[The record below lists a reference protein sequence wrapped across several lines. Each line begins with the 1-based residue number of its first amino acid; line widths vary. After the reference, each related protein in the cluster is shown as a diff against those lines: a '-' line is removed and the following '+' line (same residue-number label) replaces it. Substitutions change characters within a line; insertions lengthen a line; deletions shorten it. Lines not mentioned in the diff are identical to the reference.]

1 MGKNNYFI
9 KISYDTGEKE
19 TNIKHSDSKIN
30 CLNSRSLNGKY
41 LIGGGV
47 YNRNSGCFV
56 FKARDVEEAK
66 KLANNNSFVK
76 HKGYQYKNLSVTM
89 FT

>member
-1 MGKNNYFI
+1 MGKDNCFV
-9 KISYDTGEKE
+9 KISYDTVEKE
-19 TNIKHSDSKIN
+19 TNVKHSDAKIN
-30 CLNSRSLNGKY
+30 CLNDKGLSGKY

-56 FKARDVEEAK
+56 FKAKDVEEAK
-66 KLANNNSFVK
+66 KLASNNSFIK
-76 HKGYQYKNLSVTM
+76 QKAYEYKNLSVTM